1 MKGDDL
7 KSMSIDELWKLHEA
21 VTFELNQKIAAEKT
35 QLEQRLHELQGR
47 RAAFRGEGAMADD
60 QGEGGADDHSETSG
74 HGRPHSITTV
84 RGMRYR

>member
-35 QLEQRLHELQGR
+35 QLEQRLHELQGDDDLSGPDLTTTY
-47 RAAFRGEGAMADD
+47 RAPIWRTPR
-60 QGEGGADDHSETSG
+60 Q
-74 HGRPHSITTV
+74 
-84 RGMRYR
+84 

>member
-35 QLEQRLHELQGR
+35 QLEKRLHELQGDNDLS
-47 RAAFRGEGAMADD
+47 GPDLADA
-60 QGEGGADDHSETSG
+60 Q
-74 HGRPHSITTV
+74 PV
-84 RGMRYR
+84 N

>member
-35 QLEQRLHELQGR
+35 QLEQRLHELQG
-47 RAAFRGEGAMADD
+47 DND
-60 QGEGGADDHSETSG
+60 
-74 HGRPHSITTV
+74 
-84 RGMRYR
+84 

>member
-35 QLEQRLHELQGR
+35 QLEQRLHELPGDEDLSGPDL
-47 RAAFRGEGAMADD
+47 AA
-60 QGEGGADDHSETSG
+60 
-74 HGRPHSITTV
+74 PHQ
-84 RGMRYR
+84 